1 MKTQQSGTP
10 TPIRSMLRASRGLA
24 LLMMLAACASTPQA
38 TPSAPHTQYGAAQQ
52 LGNGTLRAY
61 VTVDPADTSRP
72 LEIGVALSES
82 AFEGLPTPRPMPAAT
97 ANGGDH
103 GAGHGPSGAAQ
114 GAHAAHAE
122 IDSHTRM
129 LDLPGWNPTP
139 YTFVEVNWNPAGHE
153 PNGVYDEPHFDFH
166 FWTASRAVRESI
178 DPADPAYGAKAGK
191 LPAEAYRMEFFVD
204 AATAAQAPPAA
215 VAVPKMG
222 MHWLDVRSPELQAL
236 AGHPEKQERFTKTF
250 IYGSWDGEFVFAEP
264 MITRA
269 YIVAKKEAQDA
280 AVRDEVIPVPAPASV
295 QAPGYHPTAYRI
307 TYDAAAK
314 EYRIA
319 LTGLEQKRN

>member
-1 MKTQQSGTP
+1 MKKEQSGTP
-10 TPIRSMLRASRGLA
+10 TRIRSLLRASRGLA
-24 LLMMLAACASTPQA
+24 LLVMLAACASTPQPA
-38 TPSAPHTQYGAAQQ
+38 PSAPHTQYGVAQQ

-61 VTVDPADTSRP
+61 VTVDPANSSRP
-72 LEIGVALSES
+72 LEIGVAMSERV
-82 AFEGLPTPRPMPAAT
+82 FEALPAPRPMPAAT
-97 ANGGDH
+97 ANGGHD
-103 GAGHGPSGAAQ
+103 AAHGPAQ

-122 IDSHTRM
+122 IDSHTH
-129 LDLPGWNPTP
+129 LLELPGWNPTP
-139 YTFVEVNWNPAGHE
+139 YTFVELNWNPAGHE

-166 FWTASRAVRESI
+166 FWTVSKAVRESI
-178 DPADPAYGAKAGK
+178 DPADASYGAKAGR

-222 MHWLDVRSPELQAL
+222 LHWLDVRSPELQGL

-269 YIVAKKEAQDA
+269 YIEAKRSAQDA
-280 AVRDEVIPVPAPASV
+280 AVRDEVIPVSAPARV

-307 TYDAAAK
+307 TYDAAKK

-319 LTGLEQKRN
+319 LTGLEQKN